1 MHSQRSPHARR
12 LSVRLRTINVLSVTL
27 AILMAVAV
35 CITVFTHAYN
45 QAIRRDAEVNASQ
58 SVEQTETAVSNSL
71 DEMKDKLTV
80 IRSMVQEDLSPEE
93 FKTQIAALTAIERE
107 IFAVTVYD
115 EEGGI
120 RVSAGSGHRLKET
133 PLHDLSFDRTR
144 FERITEDFAL
154 SAPHVQTLYEG
165 VYPWVVTLAARIP
178 APVFNGGVYIAIDF
192 NFAELAGYVDKVGI
206 GRHGYCYIMDEDG
219 RLVYHPQQQLIFS
232 HLKEEDTAAVAALAD
247 GVHTDGTVI
256 RAVKTATDS
265 RWRIVGVSYTDEIAA
280 EGRDRI
286 VWSIGIS
293 LACCAVLLC
302 AVLLVY
308 SRTVSRPVHALV
320 DEMKRF
326 EQNAEAF
333 RYTAGPA
340 TVAELQTLSDSF
352 AHLTGRVQELM
363 EQVRKEETALR
374 KTELK
379 ALQAQI
385 NPHFLYNTLD
395 SIQWMCEQGKDAEAS
410 RMVGALARLFRI
422 SISRGHELIPLSD
435 ELQHAKSYLIIQSY
449 RYRDQFS
456 YRFDVDESLG
466 AYLCNKITIQPLI
479 ENAIYHGID
488 RMVDEGE
495 IVISVHEAPDCP
507 DDILITV
514 SDNGVGMTEEQ
525 CRKIL
530 QKEKSDSGGIG
541 VKNVNDRLKIW
552 FGERYGIT
560 LHSELDVGTTV
571 TVRIP
576 KVEHEEER
584 S

>member
-45 QAIRRDAEVNASQ
+45 QAIRRDAEVSASQ

-80 IRSMVQEDLSPEE
+80 IRRMVQEDLSPEE

-120 RVSAGSGHRLKET
+120 RVSAGSGHRLKEM
-133 PLHDLSFDRTR
+133 PLRDLSFDRAR

-219 RLVYHPQQQLIFS
+219 HLVYHPQQQLIFS

-247 GVHTDGTVI
+247 GVHADGTVI

-514 SDNGVGMTEEQ
+514 SDNGVGMTEEP
-525 CRKIL
+525 CRKSL
-530 QKEKSDSGGIG
+530 QKRDSGGIG

>member
-1 MHSQRSPHARR
+1 MHSQRSPHVRR

-45 QAIRRDAEVNASQ
+45 QAIRRNAEVNASQ

-115 EEGGI
+115 AEGGI

-133 PLHDLSFDRTR
+133 PLRDLSFDRTR

-219 RLVYHPQQQLIFS
+219 HLVYHPQQQLIFS

-256 RAVKTATDS
+256 RAIKTATDS

-308 SRTVSRPVHALV
+308 SRTVSRPVHALA